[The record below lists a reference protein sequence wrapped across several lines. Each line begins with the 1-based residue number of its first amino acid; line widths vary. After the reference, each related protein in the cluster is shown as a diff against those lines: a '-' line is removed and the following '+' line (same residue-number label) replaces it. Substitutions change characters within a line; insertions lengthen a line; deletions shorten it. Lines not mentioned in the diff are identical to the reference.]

1 MSCGNYLQTRP
12 VPACAETLTIG
23 TVTLLNTVV
32 NIYITKANGKKTVQ
46 EITTDGSGTVVL
58 DLTDPSTLFY
68 NEFDGVYT
76 IQVGETYEEP
86 LNVTVGT
93 DISKTVGVSFVN
105 ISGST
110 ETAVN
115 LVAL

>member
-1 MSCGNYLQTRP
+1 MSCGNYLQTRQ

-23 TVTLLNTVV
+23 TVTLLNTDV
-32 NIYITKANGKKTVQ
+32 NIYISKANGKKTVQ
-46 EITTDGSGTVVL
+46 QITTDGSGTVTL
-58 DLTDPSTLFY
+58 DLADPSTMFY
-68 NEFDGVYT
+68 NEYDGVYT

-86 LNVTVGT
+86 LTITVGT
-93 DISKTVGVSFVN
+93 DASATVGVSFVN